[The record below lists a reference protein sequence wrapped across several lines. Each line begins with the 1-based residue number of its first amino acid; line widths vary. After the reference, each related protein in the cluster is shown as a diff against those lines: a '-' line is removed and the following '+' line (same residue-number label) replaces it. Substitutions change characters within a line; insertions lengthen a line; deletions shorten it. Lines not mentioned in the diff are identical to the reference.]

1 MLTAS
6 GKKVEIINYMKTPFT
21 IEKLSELI
29 ELLGIKPIELI
40 RTNET
45 LWKEKYNGKNMRA
58 TTLIK
63 LMVKHPN
70 LIQRPIVVDANKAVI
85 ARSPEVL
92 NSLL

>member
-6 GKKVEIINYMKTPFT
+6 GKKVEVVNYMKTPFT
-21 IEKLSELI
+21 VEKLSELI

-45 LWKEKYNGKNMRA
+45 LWKEKYKGKNMRA

-85 ARSPEVL
+85 ARSPEVV